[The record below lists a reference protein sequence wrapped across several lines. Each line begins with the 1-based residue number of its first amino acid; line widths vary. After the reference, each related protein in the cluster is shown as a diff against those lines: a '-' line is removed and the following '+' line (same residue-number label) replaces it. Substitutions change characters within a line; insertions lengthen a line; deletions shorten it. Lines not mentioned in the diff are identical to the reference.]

1 MKQLLIVLSI
11 LCMGAVE
18 SKSVNNNPQI
28 PIQVIISTGQESPHR
43 APAYVP
49 IQAYYQEILSSVC
62 MTFSQNLGVLDIT
75 ITNLSDGTH
84 ADYEIDS
91 SLGSTILPISG
102 VSGFYSI
109 LIVTASGIQYGGEFE
124 VD

>member
-75 ITNLSDGTH
+75 ITNLTDGTY
-84 ADYEIDS
+84 ADYEVDS
-91 SLGSTILPISG
+91 SLGSAILPISG
-102 VSGFYSI
+102 NEGFYTLDI
-109 LIVTASGIQYGGEFE
+109 MLTSGEQYVGQFE
-124 VD
+124 L